1 MIYTPAFD
9 TFNTIYRMLHI
20 LSHFDTEKYVEVER
34 MRIFDYYLL
43 FPHRAHKIRLK
54 PGEGEFRV
62 HLKRFVSSKVNPC
75 HTITNDRRLLER
87 LRPYQMIALSHIAS
101 YGLIS
106 PEHLLNQQVKVADPD
121 KLRDVISRLEKME
134 GIEGNVLSWLC
145 LCFRTTPINGVF
157 GLKYRTN
164 LLESKYDGC

>member
-62 HLKRFVSSKVNPC
+62 HLKRFVSSKVNPYQS
-75 HTITNDRRLLER
+75 ITNDRRLFER

-106 PEHLLNQQVKVADPD
+106 PEHLLNQQVKVADPE
-121 KLRDVISRLEKME
+121 KLRYVISRLEKME

-145 LCFRTTPINGVF
+145 LCFRSTPINGVF
-157 GLKYRTN
+157 GLKNRTN